1 MAKNVIYSVFY
12 IAEYVTFMLAT
23 IAVIVFQFTANEFL
37 VISALILYVIAFGI
51 MTTNECLGVDALK
64 KQLAKEDLKE
74 ADARLN
80 SSQEIVSEGLE
91 IKINENDKT
100 QNIDDNE
107 KEKLEKMTAIKKQIN
122 WGYAKI
128 ILCGVFCIFSFVV
141 LILF

>member
-1 MAKNVIYSVFY
+1 MAKNVLYSVFY
-12 IAEYVTFMLAT
+12 VAEYVAFMLAT

-64 KQLAKEDLKE
+64 KQLAKEDNKNFASLNEVEIDATESE
-74 ADARLN
+74 A
-80 SSQEIVSEGLE
+80 SEGLAIKNDE
-91 IKINENDKT
+91 ISG
-100 QNIDDNE
+100 

-122 WGYAKI
+122 WGYVKI
-128 ILCGVFCIFSFVV
+128 ILCGLFCIFSFVV